1 MKNRFALVLALAVPT
16 LPGCYFD
23 LTDDG
28 GDWTEPAPDRGYY
41 GGEETALTVSDGALE
56 GTFGTIAATGEARV
70 QTAYSYS
77 DYAYIEL
84 RARGVRGAVMAGL
97 SINQGDISDL
107 VVGETYVSSGDTWG
121 GSAMFF
127 SVLGCS
133 GPSDGNWDYDRTSDE
148 VTVQVE
154 EGPEVGTIT
163 LRYTAEMPSS
173 DWDSTESTT
182 VAGSIVVAR

>member
-1 MKNRFALVLALAVPT
+1 
-16 LPGCYFD
+16 
-23 LTDDG
+23 
-28 GDWTEPAPDRGYY
+28 
-41 GGEETALTVSDGALE
+41 
-56 GTFGTIAATGEARV
+56 
-70 QTAYSYS
+70 
-77 DYAYIEL
+77 
-84 RARGVRGAVMAGL
+84 
-97 SINQGDISDL
+97 
-107 VVGETYVSSGDTWG
+107 
-121 GSAMFF
+121 MFF